1 MAEIQQDYDILYERS
16 SEGVITSLKPD
27 KAGGLDYLHTSQ
39 VEHLKYGSNSL
50 MLGIQQVCNAI
61 VELEVIPNVLK
72 MGLWFQFTKR
82 PNRHKTAIVHGVTLS
97 PVLYKTLE
105 LLLLGCLQTILSA
118 PVFPHWNQTG
128 FVKKMYCTD
137 AIFS

>member
-1 MAEIQQDYDILYERS
+1 MVNGEIYSYLNVILETWSNHFKTLSNSHSAQFLSMAEIQQDYDILYERS

-72 MGLWFQFTKR
+72 MGLWFQFTRVMKET
-82 PNRHKTAIVHGVTLS
+82 K
-97 PVLYKTLE
+97 
-105 LLLLGCLQTILSA
+105 
-118 PVFPHWNQTG
+118 
-128 FVKKMYCTD
+128 
-137 AIFS
+137 